1 MPPQANILVVD
12 DHPANLLALEAVLEP
27 LGHHVLKARSGEEA
41 LRLLLDHE
49 VALIL
54 MDVQM
59 PGLDG
64 FRTVQLIK
72 ERERSRVT
80 PVIFLTAINKEA
92 QHVARGYDTGAVD
105 YLFKPFDADILR
117 AKVGV
122 FLELHLAKERLLQQ
136 EVELRKAERVAHEA
150 SMARRFRA
158 LTDAMPHC
166 VWAARRDGS
175 VYYVNKTA
183 RSYLGKAIA
192 TSDEYRIGDLCHPED
207 EARVRDAWAR
217 CLREGREWETAFR
230 MRGEDGS
237 YRWFLGRAVPER
249 EGDRGITG
257 FILTATDVDE
267 LRRAMEAKDVF
278 LAAASHELRT
288 PLAAARAQAELAR
301 RWLERAAGDADPRP
315 FRAVDTTCKQIERMG
330 KLVENLLDVGRI
342 QNGRLSLEVAPFDLC
357 ELMNE
362 CCERARAIATGHA
375 IELRATPPITILG
388 DRSRLDQVFT
398 NLLSNAVRYSPDGG
412 PVVVEISLDGD
423 RVSTRIRDRGVGIPL
438 EKQKEIFE
446 RFGRAHGSRFGGLGL
461 GLTIAAGIVDQHGG
475 TIGVTSAGIVGEG
488 STFEVVLPLVAV
500 AQVEGSAGA
509 RPML

>member
-1 MPPQANILVVD
+1 MQAKILVVD

-27 LGHHVLKARSGEEA
+27 LGHTVLKARSGEEA
-41 LRLLLDHE
+41 LRLLLDHD

-92 QHVARGYDTGAVD
+92 AHVSRGYGTGAVD

-122 FLELHLAKERLLQQ
+122 FLELHLAKERLVRQ
-136 EVELRKAERVAHEA
+136 EIELRKAERLVHEA

-230 MRGEDGS
+230 LRGEDGA

-249 EGDRGITG
+249 DENRGVSG
-257 FILTATDVDE
+257 FLITATDVDE

-301 RWLERAAGDADPRP
+301 RWLERANDEDQRP

-342 QNGRLSLEVAPFDLC
+342 QNGRLSLEVASFDLC
-357 ELMNE
+357 ELLAE
-362 CCERARAIATGHA
+362 CCERARAIATSHG
-375 IELRATPPITILG
+375 IELVPSPKVELLG

-398 NLLSNAVRYSPDGG
+398 NLLSNAVRYSPEGG
-412 PVVVEISLDGD
+412 PVVVEVVAQGD
-423 RVSTRIRDRGVGIPL
+423 RVLTRVRDRGVGIPPD
-438 EKQKEIFE
+438 KQEEIFE

-461 GLTIAAGIVDQHGG
+461 GLTIAAGIVEQHGG
-475 TIGVTSAGIVGEG
+475 SIGVTSSGVAGEG
-488 STFEVVLPLVAV
+488 STFEVALPLVAMTQPEESPGPRQT
-500 AQVEGSAGA
+500 A
-509 RPML
+509 

>member
-1 MPPQANILVVD
+1 MQAKILVVD
-12 DHPANLLALEAVLEP
+12 DHAANLLAIEGVLEP
-27 LGHHVLKARSGEEA
+27 LGHTVLKAKSGEEA
-41 LRLLLDHE
+41 LRILLDHE

-92 QHVARGYDTGAVD
+92 AHVARGYDTGAVD

-117 AKVGV
+117 AKVAV

-136 EVELRKAERVAHEA
+136 EIALRKAERVAHEA
-150 SMARRFRA
+150 AMARRFRA

-175 VYYVNKTA
+175 VYYVNRTA
-183 RSYLGKAIA
+183 RAYLGKATA
-192 TSDEYRIGDLCHPED
+192 TSDEYRIGDLCHPDD
-207 EARVRDAWAR
+207 EARVRDAWSR
-217 CLREGREWETAFR
+217 CLRDGHEWETAFR
-230 MRGEDGS
+230 MRGEDGN
-237 YRWFLGRAVPER
+237 YRWFLGRVVPER
-249 EGDRGITG
+249 NFDRGITG
-257 FILTATDVDE
+257 FIITATDVDE

-301 RWLERAAGDADPRP
+301 RWLERAATADERT

-342 QNGRLSLEVAPFDLC
+342 QNGRLSLDIAPFDLC
-357 ELMNE
+357 DLLAE
-362 CCERARAIATGHA
+362 CCERARSLATSHT
-375 IELRATPPITILG
+375 IELAAVAPVNVLA

-398 NLLSNAVRYSPDGG
+398 NLLSNAVRYSPQGG
-412 PVVVEISLDGD
+412 LIVVEVVADAE
-423 RVSTRIRDRGVGIPL
+423 RVVTRVRDQGVGIPV

-461 GLTIAAGIVDQHGG
+461 GLTIAGGIVEQHGG
-475 TIGVTSAGIVGEG
+475 GIHVVSTGVSGEG
-488 STFEVVLPLVAV
+488 STFEVTLPLVTV
-500 AQVEGSAGA
+500 VQLDGGQSSLVI
-509 RPML
+509 

>member
-1 MPPQANILVVD
+1 MQAKILVVD
-12 DHPANLLALEAVLEP
+12 DHAANLLAIEGVLEP
-27 LGHHVLKARSGEEA
+27 LGHTVLKAKSGEEA
-41 LRLLLDHE
+41 LRILLDHE

-92 QHVARGYDTGAVD
+92 AHVARGYDTGAVD

-136 EVELRKAERVAHEA
+136 EVALRKAERVAHEA
-150 SMARRFRA
+150 AMARRFRA

-166 VWAARRDGS
+166 VWATRRDGS

-183 RSYLGKAIA
+183 RSYLGKAVA

-207 EARVRDAWAR
+207 EPRVRDAWGR
-217 CLREGREWETAFR
+217 CLREGREWETALR
-230 MRGEDGS
+230 LRGSDGS

-249 EGDRGITG
+249 EGDRGVSG
-257 FILTATDVDE
+257 FIITATDVDE

-301 RWLERAAGDADPRP
+301 RWLERAQAEDQRP

-342 QNGRLSLEVAPFDLC
+342 QNGRLSLEVSSFDVC
-357 ELMNE
+357 ELVSE
-362 CCERARAIATGHA
+362 CCDRVRALATDHT
-375 IELRATPPITILG
+375 IELTKPLTPVTMLG
-388 DRSRLDQVFT
+388 DHSRLDQVFT
-398 NLLSNAVRYSPDGG
+398 NLLSNAVRYSPHGG
-412 PVVVEISLDGD
+412 PVRVEVVGEPD
-423 RVSTRIRDRGVGIPL
+423 RAIVRVRDRGVGVPVD
-438 EKQKEIFE
+438 KQKEIFE

-461 GLTIAAGIVDQHGG
+461 GLTIACGIVEQHGG
-475 TIGVTSAGIVGEG
+475 RIAVTSTGVAGEG
-488 STFEVVLPLVAV
+488 STFEVVLPLVATT
-500 AQVEGSAGA
+500 QPEPPEGAVSSV
-509 RPML
+509 